1 VPDTARSGGLFP
13 ALIKH
18 WRGRRG
24 LSQLDLAIAA
34 GVSSRHVSFVE
45 TGRSVPSAEMVLRL
59 ASALDVPLRHRNAML
74 RAAGHLPVYPEPAAG
89 EALPASVRH
98 AVDVLKRHHEPFP
111 LVVIDRA
118 YWVLD
123 TNQSAA
129 RLLRALVPSAGEQ
142 SSPPMNLAQVTFDP
156 AGGRAAIVNFD
167 EVGRELLWRIQREVL
182 AEPDDGPLRDLLD
195 EVLAVGAVDD
205 DWRRIDPTAVS
216 SPTVELRLRVGEQ
229 TWSFTVLV
237 TALQAPLEVVLDELR
252 IEMWIPNDESTAEGC
267 RALAVG

>member
-1 VPDTARSGGLFP
+1 MADTARVGGLFP

-74 RAAGHLPVYPEPAAG
+74 RAAGHPPAYPEPAAG
-89 EALPASVRH
+89 EELPAAVRH
-98 AVDVLKRHHEPFP
+98 AVDILKRHHEPFP

-123 TNQSAA
+123 TNDSAA
-129 RLLRALVPSAGEQ
+129 RLLGALVPPAGEP
-142 SSPPMNLAQVTFDP
+142 SSPMNLAHVTFDP
-156 AGGRAAIVNFD
+156 AGGRAAIVNFE

-195 EVLAVGAVDD
+195 EVLAMGTVDD

-252 IEMWIPNDESTAEGC
+252 IEMWIPNDQTTAEGC